1 MTRAFLA
8 ACVAV
13 VCGVA
18 ALCPEARAEATL
30 EMYER
35 PRAVVGNGRTYLFAA
50 RKDAPQ
56 SLRAYALDKE
66 GGSWQQVVEL
76 RGEYGCVAAVG
87 DRVYLF
93 LAESVVELS
102 AADCKK
108 TADAPWPFT
117 AWPAQSAVAVGDKLV
132 AFGVGDGKLHSAVLP
147 AGKNPLA
154 GRWSYQ
160 EVAVEGQGSCVQGA
174 FAHSRY

>member
-66 GGSWQQVVEL
+66 GGAGSRW
-76 RGEYGCVAAVG
+76 
-87 DRVYLF
+87 
-93 LAESVVELS
+93 SNS
-102 AADCKK
+102 AAS
-108 TADAPWPFT
+108 TA
-117 AWPAQSAVAVGDKLV
+117 AWPPSATASISSLRN
-132 AFGVGDGKLHSAVLP
+132 LS
-147 AGKNPLA
+147 
-154 GRWSYQ
+154 S
-160 EVAVEGQGSCVQGA
+160 S
-174 FAHSRY
+174 